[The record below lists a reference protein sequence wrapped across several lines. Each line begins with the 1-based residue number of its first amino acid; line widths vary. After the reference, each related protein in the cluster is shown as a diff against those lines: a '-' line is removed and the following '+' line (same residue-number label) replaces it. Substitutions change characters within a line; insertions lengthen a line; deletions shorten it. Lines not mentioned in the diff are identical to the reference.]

1 MDAKPI
7 VSGRF
12 EGLDAYRTATDEAA
26 VERLRAA
33 YGFSP
38 EQHARIASRARDLVA
53 HIRDRRR
60 VSGGIDL
67 LLQEYDLSTGE
78 GVALMCL
85 AEALLRVPDAE
96 TASRLIRDKILDADW
111 SRHIGNSDHLLVNAS
126 TWAMMLTG
134 KVLEWDAE
142 PENSYNLIAGLLARS
157 AEPVIRRAMVHAMHI
172 IGDQFVLGQTI
183 EAAIESAG
191 GPEHADYLFS
201 FDMLGEGARTAID
214 AERYLAAYRDAV
226 TAIGGTVA
234 GADIHAAPGVSIKLS
249 ALHPR
254 YEYAQRDRV
263 MAELVPRVGELA
275 RAAMECGVSLC
286 IDAEESERLLISLE
300 VFEAVKLGPD
310 LKDWPGLGLAV
321 QAYQKRA
328 PDVIAAV
335 EGIARDSGSPVM
347 VRLVKGAYWD
357 SEIKRAQQEGLADY
371 PVYTRKQA
379 TDVSYLACA
388 RALLDQPEHIHP
400 QFATHNAHTIAAVL
414 EIAGGP
420 DRRLEFQRLHG
431 MGKPLYDKV
440 LKDGEGRLTC
450 RTYAPVGGHREL
462 LSYLVRRL
470 LENGANSSF
479 VNRLA
484 DDDLPV
490 ERVIADPDRRLKSFD
505 TLRNDQIPLP
515 EDLYRPHRANS
526 PGCDL
531 TMPAVADTL
540 AEALHGFEPVH
551 AGPRY
556 PESTIVTVC
565 NPARRSE
572 EVGTIGTA
580 SPAAVDGALRA
591 AAEAQDGW
599 NGIPAAARAEI
610 FERAAELLDARLFD
624 FAALCIREAGKTVP
638 DAVAEVREAADF
650 LRYYAAEA
658 RAAFGNPQTLPGP
671 TGETNELRL
680 AGRGTIACISPWNF
694 PLAIFVGQVSA
705 ALAAGNC
712 VAAKS
717 AEQTPLIAE
726 KAVRLLHEAG
736 VPEDVLHHLPG
747 DGPSVGGVLVSHPLI
762 DGVAFTGSFETA
774 RAINRALAAREG
786 PLVPL
791 VAETGGINAMI
802 ADSTALPEQLID
814 DVAQSIFRSAGQRC
828 SALRALLL
836 QDDTADGVIDML
848 VGKAAELRLG
858 DPAMLETDV
867 GPIIDDEALARLETH
882 CRQMDEHAVTH
893 FAGEL
898 PEGTADG
905 TFLAPR
911 IYELGSLDGLEH
923 EVFGPVLHVI
933 RYDAADIDRVIDR
946 INTKGHGLTLGIHS
960 RIGVFAD
967 YVSSRVRVGNAYVNR
982 NMIGA
987 VVGVQP
993 FGGEG
998 LSGTGPKAGG
1008 PYYLQRFAVER
1019 ALTVNT
1025 AATGGNA
1032 ELLAR

>member
-1 MDAKPI
+1 MRARPI
-7 VSGRF
+7 VSERF
-12 EGLDAYRTATDEAA
+12 ENLDAYRTATDEAA
-26 VERLRAA
+26 VERLRAVH
-33 YGFSP
+33 GFSP
-38 EQHARIASRARDLVA
+38 EQRARIATRARDLVA
-53 HIRDRRR
+53 HIRARRR
-60 VSGGIDL
+60 VAGGIDL

-111 SRHIGNSDHLLVNAS
+111 SRHIGKSDHLLVNAS

-134 KVLEWDAE
+134 KVLEWDPDSE
-142 PENSYNLIAGLLARS
+142 DSHNLIAGLLSRS

-183 EAAIESAG
+183 DAAIESAG

-234 GADIHAAPGVSIKLS
+234 GNHIHAAPGVSIKLS

-263 MAELVPRVGELA
+263 LAELVPRVGDLA
-275 RAAMECGVSLC
+275 RAAKERGVSLC

-310 LKDWPGLGLAV
+310 LRDWPGLGLAV

-328 PDVIAAV
+328 PDVIAAI
-335 EGIARDSGSPVM
+335 EGIARDAGSPVM

-388 RALLDQPEHIHP
+388 RALLDLPEHIHP

-414 EIAGGP
+414 EIAGP

-440 LKDGEGRLTC
+440 LEDGKGRLTC

-484 DDDLPV
+484 DDALPV
-490 ERVIADPDRRLKSFD
+490 ERVIADPDQRLKSFD
-505 TLRNDQIPLP
+505 TLRNGQIPLP

-531 TMPAVADTL
+531 TMPAVAGAI
-540 AEALHGFEPVH
+540 AEALHGLEPVH
-551 AGPRY
+551 AGHGY
-556 PESTIVTVC
+556 PESTIVTVR

-580 SPAAVDGALRA
+580 TSSAVDGALRA
-591 AAEAQDGW
+591 AAGARDGW
-599 NGIPAAARAEI
+599 NGTPAAARAEI
-610 FERAAELLDARLFD
+610 LERAAELLDARMFD
-624 FAALCIREAGKTVP
+624 FAALCIREAGKTIP
-638 DAVAEVREAADF
+638 DAIDEVREAADF

-658 RAAFGNPQTLPGP
+658 RAAFGKPQTLPGP
-671 TGETNELRL
+671 TGETNALRL

-726 KAVRLLHEAG
+726 KAVRMLHEAG

-774 RAINRALAAREG
+774 RAVNQALAAREG

-802 ADSTALPEQLID
+802 ADSTALPEQLTD
-814 DVAQSIFRSAGQRC
+814 DVAQSVFRSAGQRC

-848 VGKAAELRLG
+848 AGKAAELRLG

-867 GPIIDDEALARLETH
+867 GPIIDEEALARLETH
-882 CRQMDEHAVTH
+882 CRQMDEHAVTR

-911 IYELGSLDGLEH
+911 IYELGSLDDLEN

-933 RYDAADIDRVIDR
+933 RYDAADIDRVIDQ
-946 INTKGHGLTLGIHS
+946 INRKGHGLTLGIHS
-960 RIGVFAD
+960 RIGAFAD

-1008 PYYLQRFAVER
+1008 PHYLQRFAVER

>member
-1 MDAKPI
+1 MRARPT

-12 EGLDAYRTATDEAA
+12 GNLDAYRTATDEAA
-26 VERLRAA
+26 VERLRAV

-38 EQHARIASRARDLVA
+38 GQHARIESRARNLVA
-53 HIRDRRR
+53 HIRDQRR

-67 LLQEYDLSTGE
+67 LLQEYDLSTDE

-96 TASRLIRDKILDADW
+96 TADRLIRDKILDADW
-111 SRHIGNSDHLLVNAS
+111 SRHIGESDHLLVNAS

-134 KVLEWDAE
+134 KVLEWN
-142 PENSYNLIAGLLARS
+142 PESEESHNLIAGLLARG

-183 EAAIESAG
+183 ESAIESAG

-201 FDMLGEGARTAID
+201 FDMLGEGARTAAD
-214 AERYLAAYRDAV
+214 AERYLAAYRNAV
-226 TAIGGTVA
+226 TAVGGTVA

-263 MAELVPRVGELA
+263 MAELVPRVGDLA
-275 RAAMECGVSLC
+275 RAAMERGVSLC

-300 VFEAVKLGPD
+300 VFEAVKLSPE

-328 PDVIAAV
+328 PEVIAAV

-388 RALLDQPEHIHP
+388 RALLDQPGHIYP

-414 EIAGGP
+414 EIAGEP

-440 LKDGEGRLTC
+440 LKEGGGRLTC

-505 TLRNDQIPLP
+505 TLRNDRIPLP

-531 TMPAVADTL
+531 TMPAVAD
-540 AEALHGFEPVH
+540 AIAAALRGLEPVH
-551 AGPRY
+551 AGHGH
-556 PESTIVTVC
+556 PESAIVTVR

-572 EVGTIGTA
+572 EVGAIGTA
-580 SPAAVDGALRA
+580 SPPAVDEALRA
-591 AAEAQDGW
+591 AAAARDGW

-610 FERAAELLDARLFD
+610 LERAAELLDARMFD
-624 FAALCIREAGKTVP
+624 FAALCIREAGKTIP
-638 DAVAEVREAADF
+638 DAIAEVREAADF

-736 VPEDVLHHLPG
+736 VPDDVLHHLPG
-747 DGPSVGGVLVSHPLI
+747 DGPGVGGVLVSHPLI

-802 ADSTALPEQLID
+802 ADSTALPEQLTD
-814 DVAQSIFRSAGQRC
+814 DVAQSVFRSAGQRC

-848 VGKAAELRLG
+848 AGKAAELRLG
-858 DPAMLETDV
+858 DPALLETDV
-867 GPIIDDEALARLETH
+867 GPIIDEDALARLETH
-882 CRQMDEHAVTH
+882 CRRMDERAVTH
-893 FAGEL
+893 FAGDL

-911 IYELGSLDGLEH
+911 IYELGSLDDLEN

-933 RYDAADIDRVIDR
+933 RYDAADIDRVIDQ
-946 INTKGHGLTLGIHS
+946 INRKGYGLTLGIHS
-960 RIGVFAD
+960 RIGAFAD

-987 VVGVQP
+987 AVGVQP

-1008 PYYLQRFAVER
+1008 PHYLQRFAVER

>member
-1 MDAKPI
+1 M
-7 VSGRF
+7 
-12 EGLDAYRTATDEAA
+12 
-26 VERLRAA
+26 
-33 YGFSP
+33 
-38 EQHARIASRARDLVA
+38 
-53 HIRDRRR
+53 
-60 VSGGIDL
+60 SGGIDL
-67 LLQEYDLSTGE
+67 LLQEYDLSTDE

-96 TASRLIRDKILDADW
+96 TADRLIRDKILDADW

-134 KVLEWDAE
+134 KVLEWDPDSE
-142 PENSYNLIAGLLARS
+142 ESHNLIAGLLARG

-183 EAAIESAG
+183 DAAIESAG

-201 FDMLGEGARTAID
+201 FDMLGEGARTAVD
-214 AERYLAAYRDAV
+214 AERYLAAYQDAV

-234 GADIHAAPGVSIKLS
+234 GNHIHAAPGVSIKLS

-263 MAELVPRVGELA
+263 MAELVPRVRDLA
-275 RAAMECGVSLC
+275 RAAMERGVSLC

-328 PDVIAAV
+328 LDVIAAV

-388 RALLDQPEHIHP
+388 RALLDQPRHIYP

-414 EIAGGP
+414 EIAGP

-440 LKDGEGRLTC
+440 LKEGKGRLTC

-484 DDDLPV
+484 DDALPV
-490 ERVIADPDRRLKSFD
+490 ERVIADPDQRLKSFD
-505 TLRNDQIPLP
+505 TLRNGQIPLP

-526 PGCDL
+526 RGCDL
-531 TMPAVADTL
+531 TMPAVAGAI
-540 AEALHGFEPVH
+540 AEALHRLEPVH
-551 AGPRY
+551 AGHGH
-556 PESTIVTVC
+556 PEGTITTVY

-580 SPAAVDGALRA
+580 SPSAVDGTLRA
-591 AAEAQDGW
+591 AAEARDGW
-599 NGIPAAARAEI
+599 NGTPAAARAEI
-610 FERAAELLDARLFD
+610 LERAAELLDARMFD
-624 FAALCIREAGKTVP
+624 FAALCIREAGKTIP
-638 DAVAEVREAADF
+638 DAIDEVREAADF

-658 RAAFGNPQTLPGP
+658 RAAFANPQTLPGP
-671 TGETNELRL
+671 TGETNALRL

-774 RAINRALAAREG
+774 RAVNQALAAREG

-791 VAETGGINAMI
+791 IAETGGINAMI

-814 DVAQSIFRSAGQRC
+814 DVAQSVFRSAGQRC

-836 QDDTADGVIDML
+836 QEDTADGVIDML
-848 VGKAAELRLG
+848 AGKAAELRLG

-867 GPIIDDEALARLETH
+867 GPIIDEEALARLESH
-882 CRQMDEHAVTH
+882 CRQMDEHAVTR

-911 IYELGSLDGLEH
+911 IYELGGLDGLED

-933 RYDAADIDRVIDR
+933 RYDAADIDKVIDQ
-946 INTKGHGLTLGIHS
+946 INRKGYGLTLGIHS
-960 RIGVFAD
+960 RIGAFAD
-967 YVSSRVRVGNAYVNR
+967 YVGSRVRAGNAYVNR

-987 VVGVQP
+987 TVGVQP

-1008 PYYLQRFAVER
+1008 PHYLQRFAVER

>member
-1 MDAKPI
+1 MRARPTI
-7 VSGRF
+7 SGRF
-12 EGLDAYRTATDEAA
+12 ENLDAYRTASDEAA
-26 VERLRAA
+26 VERLRAVH
-33 YGFSP
+33 GFSP
-38 EQHARIASRARDLVA
+38 DQRAGIEARARDLVA
-53 HIRDRRR
+53 HIRDHRR

-67 LLQEYDLSTGE
+67 LLQEYDLSTDE

-134 KVLEWDAE
+134 KVLEWDPDSE
-142 PENSYNLIAGLLARS
+142 ESHSLIAALLARG

-183 EAAIESAG
+183 DAAIESAG

-201 FDMLGEGARTAID
+201 FDMLGEGARTAAD
-214 AERYLAAYRDAV
+214 AERYLAAYRDAI

-234 GADIHAAPGVSIKLS
+234 GNHIHAAPGVSIKLS

-263 MAELVPRVGELA
+263 MAELVPRVGDLA
-275 RAAMECGVSLC
+275 RAAMERGVSLC

-328 PDVIAAV
+328 LDVIAAV
-335 EGIARDSGSPVM
+335 EGIAREGGSPVM

-388 RALLDQPEHIHP
+388 RALLDLPEHIHP

-414 EIAGGP
+414 EIAGP

-440 LKDGEGRLTC
+440 LKEGGGRLTC

-484 DDDLPV
+484 DDALPV
-490 ERVIADPDRRLKSFD
+490 ARVIADPDQRLESFD
-505 TLRNDQIPLP
+505 TLRNEQIPLP

-531 TMPAVADTL
+531 TMPAVAGAV
-540 AEALHGFEPVH
+540 AEALHGLEPVH
-551 AGPRY
+551 AGHGY
-556 PESTIVTVC
+556 PEGTIVTVR

-572 EVGTIGTA
+572 AVGTIGAA
-580 SPAAVDGALRA
+580 SSPAVDGALRA
-591 AAEAQDGW
+591 AAAARDGW
-599 NGIPAAARAEI
+599 NGTPGAARAEI
-610 FERAAELLDARLFD
+610 LERAAELLDARMFE
-624 FAALCIREAGKTVP
+624 FAALCIREAGKTIP
-638 DAVAEVREAADF
+638 DAIAEVREAADF

-658 RAAFGNPQTLPGP
+658 RAAFGGPQTLPGP

-747 DGPSVGGVLVSHPLI
+747 DGPGVGGVLVSHPLI

-774 RAINRALAAREG
+774 RAVNRALAAREG

-814 DVAQSIFRSAGQRC
+814 DVAQSVFRSAGQRC

-848 VGKAAELRLG
+848 AGKAAELRLG

-867 GPIIDDEALARLETH
+867 GPIIDEEALARLEAH
-882 CRQMDEHAVTH
+882 CRQMDEHAVIH

-911 IYELGSLDGLEH
+911 IYELESLDGLEN

-946 INTKGHGLTLGIHS
+946 INRKGYGLTLGIHS
-960 RIGVFAD
+960 RIGAFAD

-987 VVGVQP
+987 AVGVQP

-1008 PYYLQRFAVER
+1008 PRYLQRFAVER